1 MPDLKLDRVM
11 ESCCF
16 MNLKK
21 HLLRLIF
28 LIFLI
33 LTQCVLFSCYPV
45 FLHLA
50 RKKIRKPLKW
60 QAESYH
66 AGLSASERRRVQ
78 NNFMCGELRIV
89 VATVAFGM
97 GLDKSDVRGIVH
109 YNMPKVGSGLICLKQ
124 KIFRLCKHAETIEF

>member
-1 MPDLKLDRVM
+1 MRDDTKKNMCHDNLSLCLNV
-11 ESCCF
+11 SVCCF
-16 MNLKK
+16 
-21 HLLRLIF
+21 HS
-28 LIFLI
+28 
-33 LTQCVLFSCYPV
+33 TV
-45 FLHLA
+45 LA

-97 GLDKSDVRGIVH
+97 GLDKSDVRGIIH
-109 YNMPKVGSGLICLKQ
+109 YNMPKVGSDIGNLNMVLFSTQNATDTWSDRLQLI
-124 KIFRLCKHAETIEF
+124 